1 MIDDE
6 LVLNIPNKST
16 IPCLT
21 CKWGMHSFLAG
32 YCLKYD
38 LKPKE
43 VYYES
48 QPCEKYE
55 KMDKLK

>member
-1 MIDDE
+1 MIDEE
-6 LVLNIPNKST
+6 LVLNIPDKST

-21 CKWGMHSFLAG
+21 CKWGMHNFLAE

-38 LKPKE
+38 LKPKS

-48 QPCEKYE
+48 QECPNYE
-55 KMDKLK
+55 KI